1 MSDRSPTV
9 AQATPAYRV
18 LLCASG
24 MSPAIITETL
34 YALITRPEP
43 FLPREVHIITTTTG
57 KKEIERQL
65 FQRRLDTQGQAQPTP
80 VEALLADHWPV
91 GVPRP
96 RFGPDTL
103 HLIDDFDDVNSI
115 EANEAAGNCMFH
127 TFLQLQ
133 RGQGLQRDAAH
144 AEQPVQIHASIA
156 GGRKTMSFLMGHAFS
171 LLAAPQDELSHVLV
185 NSPFEFVQPTF
196 YFKPKTAH
204 PVTHIDRTKNETTTL
219 STADARIELGLI
231 PALKLGQ
238 ASWMPLHWQDG
249 STPAHRMGLSAAVRL
264 FNAQNQPEPLE
275 LTVVQSKSDPTKLQG
290 RVHVCGVAIDLP
302 FVEFAWLV
310 IYAVLK
316 QNAKHAPDGEWLDPK
331 QLSTAFWHDLP
342 EGFSSKRRNATP
354 PQFASDRSDLEKSLR
369 NHIGNAAH
377 HYAIKTDG
385 TRTKGQRSPYH
396 LVTPVHLIRFLDG
409 DEPGWESDWW
419 RPLRKQLKAIKTDTS
434 DT

>member
-9 AQATPAYRV
+9 AQATPVYPV

-43 FLPREVHIITTTTG
+43 FLPREIHVITTTKG
-57 KKEIERQL
+57 KEKIEGEL
-65 FQRRLDTQGQAQPTP
+65 FTPHLDTQGQAQPTP

-96 RFGPDTL
+96 RFGLDTL
-103 HLIDDFDDVNSI
+103 HLIDDFEDVNSI
-115 EANEAAGNCMFH
+115 EANEAAGDCMFN

-133 RGQGLQRDAAH
+133 RGQHLQRDAAH
-144 AEQPVQIHASIA
+144 AQQPVQIHASIA

-185 NSPFEFVQPTF
+185 NSPFEFVKKPNF
-196 YFKPKTAH
+196 YFKPKT
-204 PVTHIDRTKNETTTL
+204 PVLYEDFNI

-275 LTVVQSKSDPTKLQG
+275 LTVVQSKTDPELLQG

-310 IYAVLK
+310 IYALLK
-316 QNAKHAPDGEWLDPK
+316 ENAKHAPDGEWLHPDD
-331 QLSTAFWHDLP
+331 LNADFWDALP
-342 EGFSSKRRNATP
+342 DDFSSKRRTKTK

-369 NHIGNAAH
+369 NHIGHAAQ
-377 HYAIKTDG
+377 HYALKTDG
-385 TRTKGQRSPYH
+385 TRTKGQRNPYH

-409 DEPGWESDWW
+409 DAPGWETDWW
-419 RPLRKQLKAIKTDTS
+419 RPLRKQLKTVKTGQ
-434 DT
+434 

>member
-9 AQATPAYRV
+9 AQATPVYRV

-65 FQRRLDTQGQAQPTP
+65 FQPHLNKQGQLQPTP

-96 RFGPDTL
+96 RFGLDTL
-103 HLIDDFDDVNSI
+103 HLIGDFDDVNSL
-115 EANEAAGNCMFH
+115 EANQAAGDCMFN

-133 RGQGLQRDAAH
+133 RGQHLQRDAAH
-144 AEQPVQIHASIA
+144 AQQPVQIHASIA

-204 PVTHIDRTKNETTTL
+204 PVTHTDRAKNETTTL
-219 STADARIELGLI
+219 STTDACIELGLI

-238 ASWMPLHWQDG
+238 ASWMPQHWQDG

-264 FNAQNQPEPLE
+264 FNAQNQPELLE

-302 FVEFAWLV
+302 FMEFAWLV
-310 IYAVLK
+310 IYALLK
-316 QNAKHAPDGEWLDPK
+316 QNAKHSPDGEWLHPDD
-331 QLSTAFWHDLP
+331 LNADFWDALP
-342 EGFSSKRRNATP
+342 DDFSSKRRTKTK

-369 NHIGNAAH
+369 SHVGHAAQ
-377 HYAIKTDG
+377 HYALKTDG
-385 TRTKGQRSPYH
+385 TRTKGQRNPYH

-409 DEPGWESDWW
+409 DAPGWESDWW
-419 RPLRKQLKAIKTDTS
+419 RPLRKHLKAVKTDT
-434 DT
+434 